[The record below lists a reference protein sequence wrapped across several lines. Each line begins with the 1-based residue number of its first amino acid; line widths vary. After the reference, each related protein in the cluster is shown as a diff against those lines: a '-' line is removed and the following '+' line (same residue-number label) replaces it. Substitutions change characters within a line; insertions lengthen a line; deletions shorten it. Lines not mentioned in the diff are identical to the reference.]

1 VPKERFFSSIAAW
14 GVTSGVKVKEIDRG
28 GGDFKGKRVKKAS
41 IAKKTTRPG
50 GVLPTAMR
58 LMAAS
63 AFL

>member
-1 VPKERFFSSIAAW
+1 MAAW
-14 GVTSGVKVKEIDRG
+14 GVKSGVKVKEIDRG

-58 LMAAS
+58 LMATS